1 MPDFMDAGQYYN
13 YRNMAFLSFVNG
25 DENGGQPLYQN
36 GDLMRTY
43 IQTDSKDASQGYSW
57 TWDNIV
63 TWDRTFHDIHHLN
76 LMGLLSAAYSNG
88 ESENL
93 YYKNV
98 MEGTQWWALG
108 TTDLG
113 YDYDRSSTGYS
124 ATSLLS
130 YALRANY
137 TLLGRYMLTATI
149 RWDGSSKF
157 ADGNRW
163 GSFPSAAVAWRISEE
178 AFMKK
183 SLPWVSNLKLR
194 LSYGVTGNN
203 NVGAYATQLTVG
215 GQSFYP
221 FGSTYYQGMRPNGL
235 VDMSLKWEKAHEV
248 NIGLD
253 FGFLDERIRGSVDW
267 YNKKSTD
274 LLYSVKLPLET
285 GGTSL
290 TTNVGSVRNKGI

>member
-124 ATSLLS
+124 
-130 YALRANY
+130 
-137 TLLGRYMLTATI
+137 
-149 RWDGSSKF
+149 
-157 ADGNRW
+157 
-163 GSFPSAAVAWRISEE
+163 
-178 AFMKK
+178 
-183 SLPWVSNLKLR
+183 
-194 LSYGVTGNN
+194 
-203 NVGAYATQLTVG
+203 
-215 GQSFYP
+215 
-221 FGSTYYQGMRPNGL
+221 
-235 VDMSLKWEKAHEV
+235 
-248 NIGLD
+248 
-253 FGFLDERIRGSVDW
+253 
-267 YNKKSTD
+267 
-274 LLYSVKLPLET
+274 
-285 GGTSL
+285 
-290 TTNVGSVRNKGI
+290 